1 MGNASRD
8 DAIAIEKRWHAHLH
22 GVGRSQIPPPT
33 CYAPSLTGDDALSGW
48 DSGGIFHARRFRTLR
63 LLRGKPKTVGASGK
77 RPRPSVRSSDTTGPS
92 SVPCRARVGRCVPGP
107 AHCVV
112 ASRRALGPHLVKSR
126 MPKNSARATCQ
137 ENHLFPPPIK
147 TLGQRENV
155 VPAGS
160 SWFPRKFPRKV
171 DLDPETSCKNSLTE
185 SRVRS

>member
-1 MGNASRD
+1 MMTPSRSRKKMARAPAWCRKVTD
-8 DAIAIEKRWHAHLH
+8 PSADLLCALADWRRRAFR
-22 GVGRSQIPPPT
+22 VGLGRYISRATLPHPALAAGKTENRRS
-33 CYAPSLTGDDALSGW
+33 L
-48 DSGGIFHARRFRTLR
+48 
-63 LLRGKPKTVGASGK
+63 GK

-171 DLDPETSCKNSLTE
+171 DLDPRN
-185 SRVRS
+185 VV